1 MRKTI
6 FPITIWAQKRE
17 PIYLPSFCSSLTEAI
32 LYAKRFP
39 FTPLVF
45 AQTGEVP
52 FEEGHIS
59 PLEYGE
65 GINI

>member
-6 FPITIWAQKRE
+6 FPITIWALKRE
-17 PIYLPSFCSSLTEAI
+17 SIYLLNFCSSLAEAI

-65 GINI
+65 GVTL